1 MGLDWTTR
9 DGTSDSSDSKEYKVY
24 FLPRTTLPLGLAN
37 NQSDDKSHVKAEF
50 LEGGDMRGNQMVSE
64 PLRYLS
70 HSPSPFPF
78 SNNQLRFLNLL
89 IIRGLFGRCRTNINP
104 RQYLDR
110 ARMKR
115 VSQKG
120 NKRQKSL
127 QAKSRFVLLI
137 TIDL

>member
-1 MGLDWTTR
+1 MGLDCTTR
-9 DGTSDSSDSKEYKVY
+9 DGTSDSSDSKELKVY

-37 NQSDDKSHVKAEF
+37 NESDDKSHVKAEF
-50 LEGGDMRGNQMVSE
+50 LEGGDMRGNQMVLE

-78 SNNQLRFLNLL
+78 SNNQLRVLNLL

-110 ARMKR
+110 ARYETR
-115 VSQKG
+115 FP
-120 NKRQKSL
+120 KRQQKAEIAAS
-127 QAKSRFVLLI
+127 QIKVRI
-137 TIDL
+137 IDYY